1 MSVCLSVIL
10 WNLEVLT
17 HLKMGVIGSHRGSF
31 FLGAIFRG
39 DPPKLLTREFYCLLT
54 CFLIFLLVFFFS
66 LGGVKNFAQN
76 LITLSYL
83 LHIVYSQMTYM
94 NFWGKWGDGGGN

>member
-1 MSVCLSVIL
+1 MFSGCHFSRGPPLAVNTRVLLLANLFPYIFVSV
-10 WNLEVLT
+10 
-17 HLKMGVIGSHRGSF
+17 
-31 FLGAIFRG
+31 
-39 DPPKLLTREFYCLLT
+39 
-54 CFLIFLLVFFFS
+54 FFS

-94 NFWGKWGDGGGN
+94 NFWGEWGDGGGIK